1 MAPRVIKVI
10 IRSRAL
16 MWLIF
21 LVYFAIFL
29 ALDTVSKVAGDV
41 VLVAG
46 TIFLAVIFL
55 ALRPKTGKWSFS
67 THCQQCDASLQ
78 GTAGFPRATCAQCGH
93 RQSWARAKD

>member
-1 MAPRVIKVI
+1 MAPRVLTVI
-10 IRSRAL
+10 MKSRAL

-29 ALDTVSKVAGDV
+29 AIDAVSKVAGDV
-41 VLVAG
+41 ILVVG
-46 TIFLAVIFL
+46 TIALAVIF
-55 ALRPKTGKWSFS
+55 AAVRPKTGKWSVS

-93 RQSWARAKD
+93 RQSWARAKE